1 MGAMTHEAAAT
12 MREQAITSNQILES
26 VSEIENR
33 TAQVARSSTEQ
44 QTAIQALGT
53 RIQQSTDL
61 GSQNSHSVASLTTS
75 AEDVQSEATQLK
87 DMVGQF
93 RTGQAALEDGKTGT
107 KNALEDPGALALS
120 S

>member
-33 TAQVARSSTEQ
+33 TAQVARASTEQ
-44 QTAIQALGT
+44 GTAIQALGT
-53 RIQQSTDL
+53 RIEQSSEL
-61 GSQNSHSVASLTTS
+61 GNKNSAAIASMATS
-75 AEDVQSEATQLK
+75 ADDVQSEATQLK
-87 DMVGQF
+87 EMVGQF
-93 RTGQAALEDGKTGT
+93 RTGQKALEDSPSGAKP
-107 KNALEDPGALALS
+107 ALEDPGALALS

>member
-33 TAQVARSSTEQ
+33 TAQVARASTEQ
-44 QTAIQALGT
+44 QTAIRALGN
-53 RIQQSTDL
+53 RIEQSSELSD
-61 GSQNSHSVASLTTS
+61 QNAAAVGTMAKS
-75 AEDVQSEATQLK
+75 ADEVHSEASQLRELT
-87 DMVGQF
+87 GQF
-93 RTGQAALEDGKTGT
+93 QTGQAA
-107 KNALEDPGALALS
+107 ALEDPGALALS